1 MQLPY
6 FPFEIMT
13 ESYKPAMGLKP
24 LDLSK
29 WIELDETFETQVSK
43 KKNILQNQQDLV
55 LKFEPIASG
64 AILETQ
70 ELLKDH
76 LLTHFPQKYSL
87 KGSEFKVDNQHTY
100 HLSSEPQEALRNISQ
115 WVQEDF
121 AFMSPESPSRLVGG
135 CICFPSRWN
144 LPQKMNLGS
153 DAIHAPVPKFKES
166 IAKATGQFLERIQVE
181 KPMWRLNWTIHDCPE
196 IFTPFPEEG
205 RSDLNASNIIEH
217 TYLRMER
224 QTLRRLP
231 KTQFV
236 LFTIRT
242 YIFPMK
248 YVISDAQKKI
258 ALKST
263 LDHLPIETA
272 HYKGMRKFF
281 DLLKN
286 SL

>member
-1 MQLPY
+1 
-6 FPFEIMT
+6 
-13 ESYKPAMGLKP
+13 MGLKP
-24 LDLSK
+24 LDLSR
-29 WIELDETFETQVSK
+29 WIEIDETFKTQVAK
-43 KKNILQNQQDLV
+43 KKDILKNHQDLV
-55 LKFEPIASG
+55 LKIEPMASP
-64 AILETQ
+64 AVLETQ
-70 ELLKDH
+70 ELLKEH
-76 LLTHFPQKYSL
+76 LLSYFPNKYSFAD
-87 KGSEFKVDNQHTY
+87 SIFKVDSNDSYKISNDPT
-100 HLSSEPQEALRNISQ
+100 EALKNMSQ

-144 LPQKMNLGS
+144 LPQKMSLGS
-153 DAIHAPVPKFKES
+153 DAIHAPVPKFKETV
-166 IAKATGQFLERIQVE
+166 AKATNQFLERIQVE
-181 KPMWRLNWTIHDCPE
+181 KPMWRLNWTLHDCPE
-196 IFTPFPEEG
+196 IFTPFPDEG
-205 RSDLNASNIIEH
+205 RSDLTSSNILEH

-231 KTQFV
+231 KTNFV

-242 YIFPMK
+242 YIFPLK
-248 YVISDAQKKI
+248 DVVSDPQRKI

-272 HYKGMRKFF
+272 NYKGMRKFF